1 MKLLGYILS
10 LLAIICLSDDSFAQ
24 IRLPRLIS
32 DGMVLQRDKEL
43 TIWGWASPDERI
55 SVEFAGYGFQT
66 VTDITGR
73 WEFKMPPMPHGGPY
87 EMRLK
92 GQNELAI
99 KDILIGDVW
108 LCSGQSNMELPMR
121 RVSWVYP
128 DVIASSENSMI
139 RHFYVPRQYAFDG
152 PQDDFNGGNWVT
164 ADPVSVL
171 DFSATAYFFALNLFE
186 RFGVPIGLINSAYG
200 GSPVEAWISEEG
212 IRQFPKYASDYRK
225 HQEPG
230 YIQSVQEADQDRINA
245 WYKRLT
251 TADRGY
257 NDPSGKWNKPGFDD
271 SGWETMSVPGYWA
284 EGKTGFVNGVFWFRK
299 EVQLSSQA
307 TNSPSTIILG
317 CIVDSD
323 SVFINGQ
330 FVGTTGYQYPPRR
343 YTVPAGVLKEGTN
356 QITVRVV
363 NESGRGGFVKDKS
376 YELIVGD
383 EVIDLTG
390 DWKFRMGAKMEPLPG
405 RTFFN
410 NVPVGLYNAMINPLL
425 KYTFKGAIWYQGE
438 SNAGRPADY
447 EELFI
452 SLIRDWR
459 AHKRQGDFPF
469 LFVQLPNFMQPKAEP
484 SESNWALIRE
494 AQANA
499 LKLPGTGMAVAI
511 DIGEWNDIHP
521 LNKKDVG
528 HRLAMAA
535 RKVAYGEK
543 NIIFSGPVYKSMKR
557 KGNHIEVTF
566 SHVGKGLRMKGEG
579 KPKQF
584 AIAGSDGKFV
594 WADARVRKKKVLV
607 SSPAVSVPVSVRYAW
622 SDNPEGANLVNSA
635 GLPAAPFRTDIPR

>member
-1 MKLLGYILS
+1 MKRKVFVLAFIAILF
-10 LLAIICLSDDSFAQ
+10 LSTTAFGQ

-32 DGMVLQRDKEL
+32 DGMVLQRDTEL
-43 TIWGWASPDERI
+43 TIWGWASPGEKVN
-55 SVEFAGYGFQT
+55 VEFAGYGFEAD
-66 VTDITGR
+66 TDREGR

-92 GQNELAI
+92 GKNELTI
-99 KDILIGDVW
+99 QDILIGDVW

-128 DVIASSENSMI
+128 DVIASSTNSKI
-139 RHFYVPRQYAFDG
+139 RHFYVPRQYAFEG
-152 PQDDFNGGNWVT
+152 PEDDLTGGSWVK

-186 RFGVPIGLINSAYG
+186 QYGVPVGLINSAYG

-212 IRQFPKYASDYRK
+212 IRQFPKYLASYQK
-225 HQEPG
+225 HQEAG

-245 WYKRLT
+245 WNRKLVT
-251 TADRGY
+251 DDRGY
-257 NDPSGKWNKPGFDD
+257 HDPAGKWNHPDIDD
-271 SGWETMSVPGYWA
+271 SSWEKMSVPGFWA
-284 EGKTGFVNGVFWFRK
+284 DGKTGFVNGAFWFRK
-299 EVQLSSQA
+299 EVQLSRQA
-307 TNSPSTIILG
+307 SNSPATIILG

-323 SVFINGQ
+323 SVFINGK

-343 YTVPAGVLKEGTN
+343 YPIPAGILKEGTN

-363 NESGRGGFVKDKS
+363 NESGRGGFVRDKS
-376 YELIVGD
+376 YELLAGD

-390 DWKFRMGAKMEPLPG
+390 EWKFRMGAKMEPLPG

-410 NVPVGLYNAMINPLL
+410 NVPVGLFNAMIHPLL
-425 KYTFKGAIWYQGE
+425 NYAVKGTIWYQGE

-447 EELFI
+447 EALFTA
-452 SLIRDWR
+452 LIRDWR
-459 AHKRQGDFPF
+459 AQKGQGDFPF
-469 LFVQLPNFMQPKAEP
+469 LYVQLPNFMQPRAEP

-499 LKLPGTGMAVAI
+499 QKLPATGMAVTI

-521 LNKKDVG
+521 LNKRDVG
-528 HRLAMAA
+528 YRLSLAA
-535 RKVAYGEK
+535 RKVAYNEK
-543 NIIFSGPVYKSMKR
+543 NIIWSGPVYKSMKR
-557 KGNHIEVTF
+557 KGDKIEVTF
-566 SHVGKGLRMKGEG
+566 MHVGKGLRIRGEG
-579 KPKQF
+579 NPKQF
-584 AIAGSDGKFV
+584 AIAGTDGKFV
-594 WADARVRKKKVLV
+594 WADVKVRKKKVIVGSPSV
-607 SSPAVSVPVSVRYAW
+607 SDPVSVRYAW

-635 GLPAAPFRTDIPR
+635 GLPASPFRTDFPE

>member
-1 MKLLGYILS
+1 MKRPGFLLS
-10 LLAIICLSDDSFAQ
+10 LIAILLLANVAFGQ

-32 DGMVLQRDKEL
+32 NGMVLQRDMEL
-43 TIWGWASPDERI
+43 TIWGWASPGEQI
-55 SVEFAGYGFQT
+55 GVEFAGSGFEAE
-66 VTDITGR
+66 TDKDGR
-73 WEFKMPPMPHGGPY
+73 WEIKMPPLPHGGPH
-87 EMRLK
+87 EMRLSGK
-92 GQNELAI
+92 NELTI
-99 KDILIGDVW
+99 KDILVGDVW

-128 DVIASSENSMI
+128 EVIASSTNSMI

-152 PQDDFNGGNWVT
+152 PQDDLTGGNWVK
-164 ADPVSVL
+164 AYPVSVL

-186 RFGVPIGLINSAYG
+186 KFGVPVGLINSAYG

-212 IRQFPKYASDYRK
+212 IRQFPKYASDYQK

-230 YIQSVQEADQDRINA
+230 YIRSVQDADQDRINA
-245 WYKRLT
+245 WNKRLV
-251 TADRGY
+251 AGDQGY
-257 NDPSGKWNKPGFDD
+257 HDPAGMWNNPEIED
-271 SGWETMSVPGYWA
+271 SNWETMSVPGFWA
-284 EGKTGFVNGVFWFRK
+284 EGKTGFVNGAFWFRK
-299 EVQLSSQA
+299 EVQLSRQA
-307 TNSPSTIILG
+307 ANSPAIIILG

-343 YTVPAGVLKEGTN
+343 YAIPAGVLKDGAN

-363 NESGRGGFVKDKS
+363 NETGRGGFVRDKS
-376 YELIVGD
+376 YELIAGD

-410 NVPVGLYNAMINPLL
+410 NVPVGLFNAMVHPLL
-425 KYTFKGAIWYQGE
+425 NYTVKGAIWYQGE

-447 EELFI
+447 EALFTA
-452 SLIRDWR
+452 LIRDWR
-459 AHKRQGDFPF
+459 SKMGHGDFPF
-469 LFVQLPNFMQPKAEP
+469 LFVQLPNFMQPRAEP
-484 SESNWALIRE
+484 SESNWALVRE
-494 AQANA
+494 SQANA
-499 LKLPGTGMAVAI
+499 LKLPATGMAVAI

-528 HRLAMAA
+528 YRLGLAA

-543 NIIFSGPVYKSMKR
+543 NIIYSGPLYKSMKR
-557 KGNHIEVTF
+557 KGNKIEVTF
-566 SHVGKGLRMKGEG
+566 MQVGKGLRIRGEG
-579 KPKQF
+579 QPKQF

-594 WADARVRKKKVLV
+594 WADAKVLKRKVIV
-607 SSPAVSVPVSVRYAW
+607 SSPAVSDPVAVRYAW

-635 GLPAAPFRTDIPR
+635 GLPAAPFRTDMPK